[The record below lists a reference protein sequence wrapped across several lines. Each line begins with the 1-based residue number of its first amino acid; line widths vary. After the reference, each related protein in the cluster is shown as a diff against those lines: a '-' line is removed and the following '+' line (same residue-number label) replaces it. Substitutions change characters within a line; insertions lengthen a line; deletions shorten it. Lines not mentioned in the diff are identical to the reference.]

1 MADPSAAPAPAP
13 SPGEVTRLLG
23 LLGQGDPDALDR
35 LFPLVYAELHR
46 AADRLLMREAA
57 GHTLQPTAL
66 VHEAYLKL
74 AGGGPPAAASRN
86 HFVGLA
92 ARAMRQILVDQARR
106 RKAGKRGEGQVPVR
120 ITNAQVGVDLHLDE
134 FLALD
139 EALDGLA
146 RVDERLRRVVELR
159 FFGGLTE
166 AEVAAALGVTTRTAQ
181 RDWAKARAWLY
192 KELYPAVR

>member
-1 MADPSAAPAPAP
+1 MPEPTAGPA
-13 SPGEVTRLLG
+13 PGEVTRLLG
-23 LLGQGDPDALDR
+23 RLGQGDPEALDR
-35 LFPLVYAELHR
+35 LFPLVYAELRR
-46 AADRLLMREAA
+46 AADSLLMREGA

-74 AGGGPPAAASRN
+74 AGGTPPEAVNRG
-86 HFVGLA
+86 HFISLA

-106 RKAGKRGEGQVPVR
+106 RKAAKRGDGQVPVR
-120 ITNAQVGVDLHLDE
+120 ITNAQVGVDLHLEE

-139 EALDGLA
+139 EALEGLA
-146 RVDERLRRVVELR
+146 RVNERLRQVVELR

-166 AEVAAALGVTTRTAQ
+166 EEVAATLGVTTRTAQ

-192 KELYPAVR
+192 KELYPALP